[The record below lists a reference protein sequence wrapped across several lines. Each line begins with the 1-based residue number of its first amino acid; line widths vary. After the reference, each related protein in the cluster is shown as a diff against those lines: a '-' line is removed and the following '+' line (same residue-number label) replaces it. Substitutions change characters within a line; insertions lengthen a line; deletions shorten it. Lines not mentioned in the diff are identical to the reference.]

1 MLWVKTPF
9 LISSLNLP
17 DTASGHSLS
26 LTTGHH
32 REEISLYPRASPHRE
47 VVDCSEVSSQSPLLQ
62 TEQAKLHNTNEWI
75 LPERNN
81 HLPHMQ
87 CNDQSAP
94 YTTENASPKKVELT
108 KPESGLSCPEFCLFE
123 KPAPDVS
130 KQFEAFTF
138 AVMPKRQ
145 EQKTENF
152 TSVKDKTV
160 RGSTGF
166 DALGKLW
173 TTGQGDETQTS
184 HSDSAPSLTTIKG
197 SPHSEIQATKA
208 SVSQG
213 PPFASAAETV
223 EITAV
228 KKTSSPTTSP
238 PASQSNGHS
247 DGDSGRDKTGSS
259 SRSKGT
265 TLQST
270 AREIPLQNGVTASL
284 DTATGNRSVK
294 QSSRSTG
301 ITRSQQDANSKASG
315 FETTRGKF
323 YVIDCFPSYIFRN
336 WCAYVHTRLI
346 PTVVVDNL
354 ETFSSGRAKPC
365 TWETGSCAQRSQ
377 TTTHQ
382 AYRIKHKIVT
392 SLEWKCCPGYSG
404 QNCQPKGRLKDKV
417 DSIFLKESLAT
428 TASMNG
434 FRATERPVTERIKD
448 IDELVFIT
456 GNTFQKMNEK
466 ISSQEMKL
474 TFLQKKV
481 DSIAATMTDVSKM
494 LSSLEGKI
502 NEDKG
507 RDFQS
512 FLKGL
517 KSRSINDLIKDIVGE
532 HFQVFQG
539 EMQESMAQIF
549 KTMSSMSGDLEN
561 TKELVKHL
569 NETQNK
575 FAQEKDSGPTELD
588 ILELK
593 SHMVQMREE
602 MALTCDKPVKALQE
616 KQKSL
621 EANLEH
627 QQSRSVI
634 YYQSL
639 NRTLTEMRDAHEQLL
654 VAEQS
659 SRQNLPSADKVMEY
673 NVTEYMI
680 TLHEKVKRQGMM
692 VLEIFDDLR
701 VQDSKISNL
710 SVTLE
715 IQRDSVLGVCDDMLS
730 ESRTDFQAQLA
741 AVQESVVALNKSLSD
756 VFLPLGNKVDRMNEQ
771 INDLCY
777 DMEILQPLIEQGV
790 PFSLTSEYEQQI
802 QAEEFKEKLE
812 NLTVVINGMSSAMKE
827 LSKIQEGLKNESQ
840 AYQEL
845 FESRVNGCSMEIEDG
860 LNKTMIIVNSAIDS
874 IRDNYVLKD
883 MLHALRNETEGCC
896 GRAEELDSILAFI
909 PQFQQLNESLQSLL
923 YKKRYEITSQV
934 VPSLSD
940 LLHKESDK
948 SIFHNFSRVFY
959 ILNDMSLKVE
969 KQQQGISRLEEKLF
983 DSVEGSKDHEVRLL
997 NAESKIS
1004 KILASNCIS
1013 LKSKAASTEKEQV
1026 VSLQLQALSSR
1037 IKALEAKSIRFS
1049 NVIPLVNKTAHE
1061 AWGLCQDANSSI
1073 QRVNTSIPVL
1083 IKLAQPDIPLLQRG
1097 LKELI
1102 ESVLEVKAGII
1113 LTNLTQ
1119 HVDISMVNAMNNV
1132 TKLQKQMKPTIK
1144 KPFPAKKVSGNATVS
1159 LASRSQRNTDNAI
1172 DPGNA
1177 FYSTKYQDFS
1187 KGSYRYAPM
1196 VAFFASHTYGMTTP
1210 GPIRF
1215 NNLDVNYGASFAPAT
1230 GKFHVPY
1237 LGVYVFEYTIESF
1250 SPRASGYLVID
1261 GIDKL
1266 TFQAENINNNKYADR
1281 VITGNALLELNYGQE
1296 VWLRLAT
1303 GSIPA
1308 KYPPVTTFS
1317 GYLLYRT

>member
-1 MLWVKTPF
+1 MKEIIF
-9 LISSLNLP
+9 L
-17 DTASGHSLS
+17 
-26 LTTGHH
+26 
-32 REEISLYPRASPHRE
+32 
-47 VVDCSEVSSQSPLLQ
+47 LL
-62 TEQAKLHNTNEWI
+62 
-75 LPERNN
+75 
-81 HLPHMQ
+81 
-87 CNDQSAP
+87 
-94 YTTENASPKKVELT
+94 
-108 KPESGLSCPEFCLFE
+108 LFHF
-123 KPAPDVS
+123 
-130 KQFEAFTF
+130 Q
-138 AVMPKRQ
+138 
-145 EQKTENF
+145 
-152 TSVKDKTV
+152 

-166 DALGKLW
+166 DTLGKLW

-184 HSDSAPSLTTIKG
+184 HSDSTPSLTTIREL
-197 SPHSEIQATKA
+197 PHSEIQATKA
-208 SVSQG
+208 SALQG
-213 PPFASAAETV
+213 RPFASAANTLGT
-223 EITAV
+223 TAV
-228 KKTSSPTTSP
+228 KKTSSPTIST

-247 DGDSGRDKTGSS
+247 DGDSGRDKIGSS

-270 AREIPLQNGVTASL
+270 AREIPLQKEVTASL

-294 QSSRSTG
+294 QTSRST
-301 ITRSQQDANSKASG
+301 RSHQDANSKASG
-315 FETTRGKF
+315 FETTRGK
-323 YVIDCFPSYIFRN
+323 N

-365 TWETGSCAQRSQ
+365 TWQIGSCAQRSQ
-377 TTTHQ
+377 TTTQQ

-404 QNCQPKGRLKDKV
+404 QNCQPKAQEQQSLIH
-417 DSIFLKESLAT
+417 SNQAES
-428 TASMNG
+428 S
-434 FRATERPVTERIKD
+434 RIVSERTPGAPQD
-448 IDELVFIT
+448 PSGPAL
-456 GNTFQKMNEK
+456 FQKMNEK

-481 DSIAATMTDVSKM
+481 DSIAAAMNDMNQM

-561 TKELVKHL
+561 TKELVKRL

-575 FAQEKDSGPTELD
+575 FAQVKDSGPTELD

-621 EANLEH
+621 EVNLEH
-627 QQSRSVI
+627 QQSRSEI

-654 VAEQS
+654 SAEQS

-680 TLHEKVKRQGMM
+680 TLHEKVQRQGMM
-692 VLEIFDDLR
+692 VLEIYDDLR

-715 IQRDSVLGVCDDMLS
+715 IQRDSVLAVCDDMLS

-741 AVQESVVALNKSLSD
+741 AVQVSVSALNKSLSD
-756 VFLPLGNKVDRMNEQ
+756 MFLPLGNKVDRMTEQ

-802 QAEEFKEKLE
+802 QAKEFKEKLE
-812 NLTVVINGMSSAMKE
+812 NLTVVINRMSSAMKE
-827 LSKIQEGLKNESQ
+827 LSKTQEGLRNESQ

-845 FESRVNGCSMEIEDG
+845 FESRVNECSMEIEDG
-860 LNKTMIIVNSAIDS
+860 LNKTMTVVNSAIDS
-874 IRDNYVLKD
+874 IQDSYVLKD
-883 MLHALRNETEGCC
+883 MLHALRNETEVCC
-896 GRAEELDSILAFI
+896 GRAEELDSLLAFVS
-909 PQFQQLNESLQSLL
+909 QFQQLNESLQSLL
-923 YKKRYEITSQV
+923 YNKRYEVTSQV
-934 VPSLSD
+934 VPPLSD
-940 LLHKESDK
+940 LPYKGSDK
-948 SIFHNFSRVFY
+948 SILHNFSSVFY
-959 ILNDMSLKVE
+959 VLNDMSSKVE
-969 KQQQGISRLEEKLF
+969 KQQQDISHLEEKLF
-983 DSVEGSKDHEVRLL
+983 DSVESSKDHEVRLL
-997 NAESKIS
+997 NVESKIS
-1004 KILASNCIS
+1004 KFLANNCVS
-1013 LKSKAASTEKEQV
+1013 LKKTKAASTEKEQV
-1026 VSLQLQALSSR
+1026 VSLQLQALNSR

-1061 AWGLCQDANSSI
+1061 AWGLCQDANNSI
-1073 QRVNTSIPVL
+1073 QKVNASIPVL

-1102 ESVLEVKAGII
+1102 ESVLEVKAGTI

-1119 HVDISMVNAMNNV
+1119 HVDVSMVNALNNV
-1132 TKLQKQMKPTIK
+1132 TKLQKQLKPVIK
-1144 KPFPAKKVSGNATVS
+1144 KPSPAKKVAGNATMS

-1172 DPGNA
+1172 DPGQFSACASSPCQNGGTCVNDRQSFVCA
-1177 FYSTKYQDFS
+1177 CRHPFGGANCSVKLVNDNSLNFS

-1230 GKFHVPY
+1230 GKFHVPC

-1308 KYPPVTTFS
+1308 TYPPVTTFS

>member
-1 MLWVKTPF
+1 MREIIF
-9 LISSLNLP
+9 LLLLLP
-17 DTASGHSLS
+17 
-26 LTTGHH
+26 
-32 REEISLYPRASPHRE
+32 
-47 VVDCSEVSSQSPLLQ
+47 LQ
-62 TEQAKLHNTNEWI
+62 
-75 LPERNN
+75 
-81 HLPHMQ
+81 
-87 CNDQSAP
+87 
-94 YTTENASPKKVELT
+94 
-108 KPESGLSCPEFCLFE
+108 
-123 KPAPDVS
+123 
-130 KQFEAFTF
+130 
-138 AVMPKRQ
+138 
-145 EQKTENF
+145 
-152 TSVKDKTV
+152 

-166 DALGKLW
+166 STLGKLW

-184 HSDSAPSLTTIKG
+184 HSDSTPSLTTIRG
-197 SPHSEIQATKA
+197 SPQSEIQAAKA
-208 SVSQG
+208 RASQG
-213 PPFASAAETV
+213 PPFASAGETLGM
-223 EITAV
+223 TAV
-228 KKTSSPTTSP
+228 KKTSSPTMSTT
-238 PASQSNGHS
+238 ASQSNGHS
-247 DGDSGRDKTGSS
+247 DGDSGRDKMGSS

-265 TLQST
+265 LQST
-270 AREIPLQNGVTASL
+270 AGEIPLLQGVTASL
-284 DTATGNRSVK
+284 DRAAGNRSVK
-294 QSSRSTG
+294 QSSHITG

-315 FETTRGKF
+315 FETTRGK
-323 YVIDCFPSYIFRN
+323 N

-365 TWETGSCAQRSQ
+365 TWQIGSCAQRSQ

-392 SLEWKCCPGYSG
+392 SLEWKCCPGYGG
-404 QNCQPKGRLKDKV
+404 QNCQPKTQEQQSV
-417 DSIFLKESLAT
+417 IHSSQAESSRT
-428 TASMNG
+428 VG
-434 FRATERPVTERIKD
+434 ERTPGALQD
-448 IDELVFIT
+448 PSGPALY
-456 GNTFQKMNEK
+456 QKMNER
-466 ISSQEMKL
+466 ISSQETKL

-481 DSIAATMTDVSKM
+481 DSIAAAMNDVSKM

-517 KSRSINDLIKDIVGE
+517 KSRSINDLIKDVVRE
-532 HFQVFQG
+532 YFQVFQG

-575 FAQEKDSGPTELD
+575 FAQEKDSGPTEID

-602 MALTCDKPVKALQE
+602 MALTCEKPVKALQE

-621 EANLEH
+621 EVNLEH

-634 YYQSL
+634 YYESL
-639 NRTLTEMRDAHEQLL
+639 NKTLSEMRDAHEQLL
-654 VAEQS
+654 SAEQS
-659 SRQNLPSADKVMEY
+659 SRQSLPSADQVTEY

-692 VLEIFDDLR
+692 VLEIYDDLR
-701 VQDSKISNL
+701 VQDSKINNL
-710 SVTLE
+710 SVALE

-741 AVQESVVALNKSLSD
+741 AVQESVIVLNKSLSD
-756 VFLPLGNKVDRMNEQ
+756 VFLPLGNKMDRMNEQ

-802 QAEEFKEKLE
+802 QAKELKEKLD
-812 NLTVVINGMSSAMKE
+812 NLTVVIEGMSSAIKE
-827 LSKIQEGLKNESQ
+827 LYKTQEGLKNESQ

-845 FESRVNGCSMEIEDG
+845 FESRVNECSMEIEDG
-860 LNKTMIIVNSAIDS
+860 LNKTMIVVNSAIDS
-874 IRDNYVLKD
+874 IQDNYVRKD
-883 MLHALRNETEGCC
+883 MLPALRNETEVCC
-896 GRAEELDSILAFI
+896 GRAEELDSLLAFI
-909 PQFQQLNESLQSLL
+909 PQFQQLNESLQSLF
-923 YKKRYEITSQV
+923 YNKRYKITSQV
-934 VPSLSD
+934 APSLSD
-940 LLHKESDK
+940 LPEKESDK
-948 SIFHNFSRVFY
+948 SILLNFSRVFY
-959 ILNDMSLKVE
+959 ILNDMSSKVD
-969 KQQQGISRLEEKLF
+969 KQQQDISRLEEKLV

-997 NAESKIS
+997 NVESKFS
-1004 KILASNCIS
+1004 KFLASNCVS
-1013 LKSKAASTEKEQV
+1013 LKKTKAASTDKEQV

-1049 NVIPLVNKTAHE
+1049 NIIPLVNKTAHE
-1061 AWGLCQDANSSI
+1061 AWGLCQDTNKSI
-1073 QRVNTSIPVL
+1073 QKVNASIPVL
-1083 IKLAQPDIPLLQRG
+1083 IKLSQPDMPLLQRG
-1097 LKELI
+1097 LKELV
-1102 ESVLEVKAGII
+1102 ESALEVKAGTI

-1119 HVDISMVNAMNNV
+1119 HVDISMVNAMNNI
-1132 TKLQKQMKPTIK
+1132 TKLQKQPKPVIK
-1144 KPFPAKKVSGNATVS
+1144 KPSPAKKVAGNATMS

-1172 DPGNA
+1172 DPGQFSACASSPCQNGGTCVNDRQSFVCA
-1177 FYSTKYQDFS
+1177 CRHPFGGVNCSVKLVKDNSLSVDFS

-1250 SPRASGYLVID
+1250 SPRASGYLVVD

-1266 TFQAENINNNKYADR
+1266 TFQAENINNSKYTDR

-1303 GSIPA
+1303 GSIPS

>member
-1 MLWVKTPF
+1 MKEIIF
-9 LISSLNLP
+9 L
-17 DTASGHSLS
+17 
-26 LTTGHH
+26 
-32 REEISLYPRASPHRE
+32 
-47 VVDCSEVSSQSPLLQ
+47 LLLLR
-62 TEQAKLHNTNEWI
+62 LH
-75 LPERNN
+75 
-81 HLPHMQ
+81 
-87 CNDQSAP
+87 
-94 YTTENASPKKVELT
+94 
-108 KPESGLSCPEFCLFE
+108 
-123 KPAPDVS
+123 
-130 KQFEAFTF
+130 
-138 AVMPKRQ
+138 
-145 EQKTENF
+145 
-152 TSVKDKTV
+152 

-166 DALGKLW
+166 NTLGKLW
-173 TTGQGDETQTS
+173 TTGQGDGTQTS
-184 HSDSAPSLTTIKG
+184 HSDPTPFLTTITG
-197 SPHSEIQATKA
+197 LPQSEIQAAKA
-208 SVSQG
+208 SASQG
-213 PPFASAAETV
+213 PPFASAGETLGM
-223 EITAV
+223 TAA
-228 KKTSSPTTSP
+228 KKTSSPTAST
-238 PASQSNGHS
+238 PASQSDGHS
-247 DGDSGRDKTGSS
+247 DGDTGRDKTGGS
-259 SRSKGT
+259 SRRKET
-265 TLQST
+265 ILQSPG
-270 AREIPLQNGVTASL
+270 REISLQKGVTTSL

-294 QSSRSTG
+294 QSFRSTG

-315 FETTRGKF
+315 FETTRGK
-323 YVIDCFPSYIFRN
+323 N

-365 TWETGSCAQRSQ
+365 PWQSGSCAQRSQ

-404 QNCQPKGRLKDKV
+404 QNCQPKAQEQQLV
-417 DSIFLKESLAT
+417 IHSNQAESSRTVSERTPGALQDPSS
-428 TASMNG
+428 TA
-434 FRATERPVTERIKD
+434 
-448 IDELVFIT
+448 L
-456 GNTFQKMNEK
+456 FQKMNEK

-481 DSIAATMTDVSKM
+481 DSIAAAMSDVSKM

-561 TKELVKHL
+561 TKDLIKHL

-575 FAQEKDSGPTELD
+575 FAQEKVSGRTELD

-602 MALTCDKPVKALQE
+602 MALTCDKPVKSLQE

-621 EANLEH
+621 EVSLEH
-627 QQSRSVI
+627 HQSRSVI

-639 NRTLTEMRDAHEQLL
+639 NRTLSEMRDAHEQLL
-654 VAEQS
+654 AAEQS

-680 TLHEKVKRQGMM
+680 TLHEKVQRQGMM
-692 VLEIFDDLR
+692 VLEIYDDLR

-710 SVTLE
+710 SVALE

-741 AVQESVVALNKSLSD
+741 AVQESVAVLNKSLSD
-756 VFLPLGNKVDRMNEQ
+756 LFLPLGNKMDRMNEQ

-802 QAEEFKEKLE
+802 QAKEFKEKLE
-812 NLTVVINGMSSAMKE
+812 NLTVVINRMSSAMKE
-827 LSKIQEGLKNESQ
+827 LSETQEELKNESQ

-845 FESRVNGCSMEIEDG
+845 FEIRVNECSMEIEDG
-860 LNKTMIIVNSAIDS
+860 LNKTMIVVNNAIDS
-874 IRDNYVLKD
+874 IQDNYVPKD
-883 MLHALRNETEGCC
+883 MLQALRNETEVCC
-896 GRAEELDSILAFI
+896 GRAEELDSLLAFI

-923 YKKRYEITSQV
+923 YNKRHEITSQV
-934 VPSLSD
+934 APFLSD
-940 LLHKESDK
+940 LPYKDK
-948 SIFHNFSRVFY
+948 TILHNFSRVFY
-959 ILNDMSLKVE
+959 ILNDTSSKVE
-969 KQQQGISRLEEKLF
+969 KQQQDISHLEEKLF

-997 NAESKIS
+997 NVESKIS
-1004 KILASNCIS
+1004 KFLANNCVS
-1013 LKSKAASTEKEQV
+1013 LKKPKAASTEKEQV

-1061 AWGLCQDANSSI
+1061 AWGLCQVANNSI
-1073 QRVNTSIPVL
+1073 QKVNASLPVL
-1083 IKLAQPDIPLLQRG
+1083 IELAQPDIPLLQRG

-1102 ESVLEVKAGII
+1102 ESVLEVKAGMI

-1119 HVDISMVNAMNNV
+1119 HVDVSMVNAMNNI
-1132 TKLQKQMKPTIK
+1132 TKLQKQLKPVIK
-1144 KPFPAKKVSGNATVS
+1144 KPFPAKKAAGNATMS

-1172 DPGNA
+1172 DPGQFSACASSPCQNGGTCVNDRQSFVCA
-1177 FYSTKYQDFS
+1177 CRHPFGGVNCSVKLVNDNSLNFS

-1266 TFQAENINNNKYADR
+1266 TFQAENINNNKYTDR

>member
-1 MLWVKTPF
+1 MKEIIFLLLLLHLQRHSIGFNTP
-9 LISSLNLP
+9 
-17 DTASGHSLS
+17 
-26 LTTGHH
+26 
-32 REEISLYPRASPHRE
+32 
-47 VVDCSEVSSQSPLLQ
+47 
-62 TEQAKLHNTNEWI
+62 
-75 LPERNN
+75 
-81 HLPHMQ
+81 
-87 CNDQSAP
+87 
-94 YTTENASPKKVELT
+94 
-108 KPESGLSCPEFCLFE
+108 
-123 KPAPDVS
+123 
-130 KQFEAFTF
+130 
-138 AVMPKRQ
+138 
-145 EQKTENF
+145 
-152 TSVKDKTV
+152 
-160 RGSTGF
+160 
-166 DALGKLW
+166 GKHW
-173 TTGQGDETQTS
+173 TTGQGNETQTS
-184 HSDSAPSLTTIKG
+184 HSDSTPSLTTVRG
-197 SPHSEIQATKA
+197 LPHSEIQNAKA
-208 SVSQG
+208 NASQE
-213 PPFASAAETV
+213 PPFGSSGETLGMK
-223 EITAV
+223 AV
-228 KKTSSPTTSP
+228 KRTSSPTIST

-247 DGDSGRDKTGSS
+247 DDDSGRDKMGSS
-259 SRSKGT
+259 SHSKGT
-265 TLQST
+265 TLQRT
-270 AREIPLQNGVTASL
+270 AREIPLLQGVTASL

-315 FETTRGKF
+315 FETTRGK
-323 YVIDCFPSYIFRN
+323 N
-336 WCAYVHTRLI
+336 WCAYVHTRLV

-365 TWETGSCAQRSQ
+365 TWQIGSCAQRSQ
-377 TTTHQ
+377 TTTQQ

-404 QNCQPKGRLKDKV
+404 QNCQPKAQEQQSLIH
-417 DSIFLKESLAT
+417 SNQAESSRTVGGGTPGALQDPSGPA
-428 TASMNG
+428 
-434 FRATERPVTERIKD
+434 
-448 IDELVFIT
+448 L
-456 GNTFQKMNEK
+456 FQKMGEK

-481 DSIAATMTDVSKM
+481 DSIAAAMNDVSKV

-517 KSRSINDLIKDIVGE
+517 KSRSVNDLIKNIVEE

-549 KTMSSMSGDLEN
+549 KTMSSLSGDLEN

-602 MALTCDKPVKALQE
+602 MTLTCDKPVKALQE

-621 EANLEH
+621 EVNLEH
-627 QQSRSVI
+627 QQSRSII
-634 YYQSL
+634 YYESL

-654 VAEQS
+654 SAEQS
-659 SRQNLPSADKVMEY
+659 SRQSIPSADKVMEY
-673 NVTEYMI
+673 NVTEYML

-692 VLEIFDDLR
+692 VLEIYDDLR
-701 VQDSKISNL
+701 VQDGKINNL
-710 SVTLE
+710 SVALE

-730 ESRTDFQAQLA
+730 ESRTDFQTQLA
-741 AVQESVVALNKSLSD
+741 AVQERVLVLNRSLSD
-756 VFLPLGNKVDRMNEQ
+756 AFLPLGNKMDKMNEQ

-777 DMEILQPLIEQGV
+777 DMEILQPLIEQGI

-802 QAEEFKEKLE
+802 QVQEFKEKLE
-812 NLTVVINGMSSAMKE
+812 NLTVVVNRMSSAMKE
-827 LSKIQEGLKNESQ
+827 LSKTQEGLKNESQ

-845 FESRVNGCSMEIEDG
+845 FESRVNECSMEIEDG
-860 LNKTMIIVNSAIDS
+860 LNETMIVINSAIDS
-874 IRDNYVLKD
+874 IQDNYVMKD
-883 MLHALRNETEGCC
+883 MLHALRNETEVCC
-896 GRAEELDSILAFI
+896 GRAEKLDSFLAFI
-909 PQFQQLNESLQSLL
+909 PQFQQLNESLHSLL
-923 YKKRYEITSQV
+923 YNKKYEITSQV
-934 VPSLSD
+934 APSLSD
-940 LLHKESDK
+940 LPYKESDK
-948 SIFHNFSRVFY
+948 SILHNFSRIFY
-959 ILNDMSLKVE
+959 ILNDTSSKVE
-969 KQQQGISRLEEKLF
+969 KQQQDISRLEEKLF

-997 NAESKIS
+997 NVESKIS
-1004 KILASNCIS
+1004 KFLANNCVS
-1013 LKSKAASTEKEQV
+1013 LKKAASTEKEQV

-1049 NVIPLVNKTAHE
+1049 NVIPVMNKTAHE
-1061 AWGLCQDANSSI
+1061 AWGLCQDANNSI
-1073 QRVNTSIPVL
+1073 QKVNASIPVL

-1102 ESVLEVKAGII
+1102 ESVLEVKAGAI

-1119 HVDISMVNAMNNV
+1119 HVDIWMVNAMNNI
-1132 TKLQKQMKPTIK
+1132 TKLQKQLKPVIK
-1144 KPFPAKKVSGNATVS
+1144 KPSPAKKVAANATMS

-1172 DPGNA
+1172 DPGQFSACASSPCQNGGTCVNDRLSFVCA
-1177 FYSTKYQDFS
+1177 CRHPFGGVNCSVKLVNDNSLNFS

-1250 SPRASGYLVID
+1250 SPRASGYLVVD

-1266 TFQAENINNNKYADR
+1266 TFQAENINSNKYTDR

>member
-1 MLWVKTPF
+1 
-9 LISSLNLP
+9 
-17 DTASGHSLS
+17 
-26 LTTGHH
+26 
-32 REEISLYPRASPHRE
+32 
-47 VVDCSEVSSQSPLLQ
+47 
-62 TEQAKLHNTNEWI
+62 
-75 LPERNN
+75 
-81 HLPHMQ
+81 
-87 CNDQSAP
+87 
-94 YTTENASPKKVELT
+94 
-108 KPESGLSCPEFCLFE
+108 
-123 KPAPDVS
+123 
-130 KQFEAFTF
+130 
-138 AVMPKRQ
+138 
-145 EQKTENF
+145 
-152 TSVKDKTV
+152 
-160 RGSTGF
+160 
-166 DALGKLW
+166 
-173 TTGQGDETQTS
+173 
-184 HSDSAPSLTTIKG
+184 
-197 SPHSEIQATKA
+197 
-208 SVSQG
+208 
-213 PPFASAAETV
+213 
-223 EITAV
+223 
-228 KKTSSPTTSP
+228 
-238 PASQSNGHS
+238 
-247 DGDSGRDKTGSS
+247 
-259 SRSKGT
+259 
-265 TLQST
+265 
-270 AREIPLQNGVTASL
+270 
-284 DTATGNRSVK
+284 
-294 QSSRSTG
+294 
-301 ITRSQQDANSKASG
+301 
-315 FETTRGKF
+315 
-323 YVIDCFPSYIFRN
+323 
-336 WCAYVHTRLI
+336 
-346 PTVVVDNL
+346 
-354 ETFSSGRAKPC
+354 
-365 TWETGSCAQRSQ
+365 
-377 TTTHQ
+377 
-382 AYRIKHKIVT
+382 
-392 SLEWKCCPGYSG
+392 
-404 QNCQPKGRLKDKV
+404 
-417 DSIFLKESLAT
+417 
-428 TASMNG
+428 
-434 FRATERPVTERIKD
+434 
-448 IDELVFIT
+448 
-456 GNTFQKMNEK
+456 MNEK

-481 DSIAATMTDVSKM
+481 DSIAAAMNDVSKM

-512 FLKGL
+512 ILKGL
-517 KSRSINDLIKDIVGE
+517 KSRSINDLIKDMVGG

-539 EMQESMAQIF
+539 EMQETIAQIF

-654 VAEQS
+654 SAEQF

-673 NVTEYMI
+673 NVTEYMT

-692 VLEIFDDLR
+692 VLEIYDDLR

-710 SVTLE
+710 SVALE
-715 IQRDSVLGVCDDMLS
+715 IQRDSVLGVCDDMMS
-730 ESRTDFQAQLA
+730 ESRTDFQARLA
-741 AVQESVVALNKSLSD
+741 AVQESVIVLNKSLSD
-756 VFLPLGNKVDRMNEQ
+756 VFLPLGNKMERMNEQ

-790 PFSLTSEYEQQI
+790 PFSLTSEYEQQL
-802 QAEEFKEKLE
+802 QAKEFKEKLE
-812 NLTVVINGMSSAMKE
+812 NLTVMINRMSSAMKE
-827 LSKIQEGLKNESQ
+827 LSKTQEGLKNESQ
-840 AYQEL
+840 AYQEV
-845 FESRVNGCSMEIEDG
+845 FESRVNECSMEIEDG
-860 LNKTMIIVNSAIDS
+860 LNKTMIVVNNAIDS
-874 IRDNYVLKD
+874 IQDNYVLKD
-883 MLHALRNETEGCC
+883 MLHALRNETEVCC
-896 GRAEELDSILAFI
+896 GRAEKLDSLLAFI

-923 YKKRYEITSQV
+923 YNKRYEITSQV
-934 VPSLSD
+934 ASSLSD
-940 LLHKESDK
+940 LPYKESDK
-948 SIFHNFSRVFY
+948 SVLRNFSRVFY
-959 ILNDMSLKVE
+959 VLNNTSLKVE
-969 KQQQGISRLEEKLF
+969 KQQQDISRLEEKLL

-997 NAESKIS
+997 NVESKIS
-1004 KILASNCIS
+1004 KFLANNCAS
-1013 LKSKAASTEKEQV
+1013 LKQTKAATTEKEQV

-1061 AWGLCQDANSSI
+1061 AWGLCQDANNSI
-1073 QRVNTSIPVL
+1073 QKVNTSIPVL
-1083 IKLAQPDIPLLQRG
+1083 IKLAQPDIPLLQTG

-1102 ESVLEVKAGII
+1102 ESVLEVKAGAI

-1119 HVDISMVNAMNNV
+1119 HVDISMINAMNNI
-1132 TKLQKQMKPTIK
+1132 TKLQKQLKPVLK
-1144 KPFPAKKVSGNATVS
+1144 KPPPAKKVGGNATMS

-1172 DPGNA
+1172 DPGQFSACASSPCQNGGTCVNDRLGFVCA
-1177 FYSTKYQDFS
+1177 CRHPFGGVNCSVKLVNDNSLSVDFS

-1250 SPRASGYLVID
+1250 SPRASGYLVVD

-1266 TFQAENINNNKYADR
+1266 TFQAENISNNKYTDR

-1303 GSIPA
+1303 GSIAA

>member
-1 MLWVKTPF
+1 MKGIIF
-9 LISSLNLP
+9 L
-17 DTASGHSLS
+17 
-26 LTTGHH
+26 
-32 REEISLYPRASPHRE
+32 
-47 VVDCSEVSSQSPLLQ
+47 LLL
-62 TEQAKLHNTNEWI
+62 LH
-75 LPERNN
+75 L
-81 HLPHMQ
+81 H
-87 CNDQSAP
+87 C
-94 YTTENASPKKVELT
+94 
-108 KPESGLSCPEFCLFE
+108 
-123 KPAPDVS
+123 
-130 KQFEAFTF
+130 
-138 AVMPKRQ
+138 
-145 EQKTENF
+145 
-152 TSVKDKTV
+152 

-166 DALGKLW
+166 NPLGKLW

-184 HSDSAPSLTTIKG
+184 HSDSTPSLTTTGG
-197 SPHSEIQATKA
+197 SPYSEIQAAKA
-208 SVSQG
+208 SASQG
-213 PPFASAAETV
+213 PPFASAGETLGM
-223 EITAV
+223 TAV
-228 KKTSSPTTSP
+228 KKTSSPTVPT
-238 PASQSNGHS
+238 PAGQPDGHG
-247 DGDSGRDKTGSS
+247 DGDSGRDKVGSS
-259 SRSKGT
+259 SHSKGT
-265 TLQST
+265 ILQST
-270 AREIPLQNGVTASL
+270 AGEIPLLQGVTASL
-284 DTATGNRSVK
+284 DTATGNRTAK

-301 ITRSQQDANSKASG
+301 ITKRQQDANSKSSS
-315 FETTRGKF
+315 FETTRGK
-323 YVIDCFPSYIFRN
+323 N
-336 WCAYVHTRLI
+336 WCAYVHTRLV

-365 TWETGSCAQRSQ
+365 TWQIGSCAQRSQ

-404 QNCQPKGRLKDKV
+404 QNCQPKAQEQQSVLH
-417 DSIFLKESLAT
+417 SNQAESSRT
-428 TASMNG
+428 VS
-434 FRATERPVTERIKD
+434 ERTPGALQD
-448 IDELVFIT
+448 PSGPAL
-456 GNTFQKMNEK
+456 FQKLNEK

-481 DSIAATMTDVSKM
+481 DSIAAAMNDVSKM

-575 FAQEKDSGPTELD
+575 FAQEKESGPTELD

-593 SHMVQMREE
+593 SHMVLMREE

-627 QQSRSVI
+627 QQSKSVI

-654 VAEQS
+654 SAEQS
-659 SRQNLPSADKVMEY
+659 ARQNLPSADKAMEY
-673 NVTEYMI
+673 NVTEYMV

-692 VLEIFDDLR
+692 LLEIYDDLR

-710 SVTLE
+710 SVALE

-756 VFLPLGNKVDRMNEQ
+756 VFLPLGNKMDRMNEQ

-790 PFSLTSEYEQQI
+790 PFSLTSEYEQQL
-802 QAEEFKEKLE
+802 QAKEFKEKLE
-812 NLTVVINGMSSAMKE
+812 NLTVVINRMSSAMKE
-827 LSKIQEGLKNESQ
+827 LSKTQEGFKNESQ
-840 AYQEL
+840 AYQEM
-845 FESRVNGCSMEIEDG
+845 FESRINECSMEIEDG
-860 LNKTMIIVNSAIDS
+860 LNKTMIVVNNAIDS
-874 IRDNYVLKD
+874 IQDNYVLKD
-883 MLHALRNETEGCC
+883 MLHALRNETEVCC
-896 GRAEELDSILAFI
+896 GRAEELDRILAFI
-909 PQFQQLNESLQSLL
+909 PHFQQLNESLQSLL
-923 YKKRYEITSQV
+923 YSKRDEIASQV
-934 VPSLSD
+934 VSSLSD
-940 LLHKESDK
+940 PPYKESDK
-948 SIFHNFSRVFY
+948 SVLHNFSRVFY
-959 ILNDMSLKVE
+959 VLNDTSSKVE
-969 KQQQGISRLEEKLF
+969 KQQQDISRLEEKLL

-997 NAESKIS
+997 NVESKIS
-1004 KILASNCIS
+1004 KFLANNCAS
-1013 LKSKAASTEKEQV
+1013 LKQTKAASTEKEQV

-1037 IKALEAKSIRFS
+1037 IRALEAKSIRFS
-1049 NVIPLVNKTAHE
+1049 NVIPLVNKTARE
-1061 AWGLCQDANSSI
+1061 AWGLCQDANNSI
-1073 QRVNTSIPVL
+1073 QKVNASIPVL
-1083 IKLAQPDIPLLQRG
+1083 IKLAQPDIPLLQTG

-1102 ESVLEVKAGII
+1102 ESVLEVKAGTI

-1119 HVDISMVNAMNNV
+1119 HVDISMVNAMNNF
-1132 TKLQKQMKPTIK
+1132 TKLQKQLKPVIK
-1144 KPFPAKKVSGNATVS
+1144 KPPPAKKVAGNATTS

-1172 DPGNA
+1172 DPGQFAACASSPCQNGGTCVNDRLGFVCACRHPFGGVNCSVKLGKDNA
-1177 FYSTKYQDFS
+1177 LNFS

-1266 TFQAENINNNKYADR
+1266 TFQAENVNNSKYTDR

-1303 GSIPA
+1303 GSIAA

>member
-1 MLWVKTPF
+1 MKEIIF
-9 LISSLNLP
+9 L
-17 DTASGHSLS
+17 
-26 LTTGHH
+26 
-32 REEISLYPRASPHRE
+32 
-47 VVDCSEVSSQSPLLQ
+47 LLL
-62 TEQAKLHNTNEWI
+62 LH
-75 LPERNN
+75 L
-81 HLPHMQ
+81 Q
-87 CNDQSAP
+87 
-94 YTTENASPKKVELT
+94 
-108 KPESGLSCPEFCLFE
+108 
-123 KPAPDVS
+123 
-130 KQFEAFTF
+130 
-138 AVMPKRQ
+138 
-145 EQKTENF
+145 
-152 TSVKDKTV
+152 

-166 DALGKLW
+166 STLGKLW
-173 TTGQGDETQTS
+173 TKGQGDETQTS
-184 HSDSAPSLTTIKG
+184 NSDSTPSLTTIRG
-197 SPHSEIQATKA
+197 SLHSEIQAA
-208 SVSQG
+208 SASQE
-213 PPFASAAETV
+213 PPFASAGEGM
-223 EITAV
+223 TAV
-228 KKTSSPTTSP
+228 KKTSSPTIST
-238 PASQSNGHS
+238 PASQSDGHG
-247 DGDSGRDKTGSS
+247 DGDSGRDKMGSS
-259 SRSKGT
+259 SHSKE

-270 AREIPLQNGVTASL
+270 TREIPLLQGVTTRL

-294 QSSRSTG
+294 QSSHSTG
-301 ITRSQQDANSKASG
+301 ITRRQQDANSKAPG
-315 FETTRGKF
+315 FETTRGK
-323 YVIDCFPSYIFRN
+323 N
-336 WCAYVHTRLI
+336 WCAYVHTRLM

-365 TWETGSCAQRSQ
+365 TWQIGSCAQRSQ

-404 QNCQPKGRLKDKV
+404 QNCQPKAQEQQSV
-417 DSIFLKESLAT
+417 IHSNQAESSRTL
-428 TASMNG
+428 G
-434 FRATERPVTERIKD
+434 ERTPGALQD
-448 IDELVFIT
+448 PCGPAL
-456 GNTFQKMNEK
+456 FQKMNEK

-481 DSIAATMTDVSKM
+481 DSIAAAMNDVSKM

-602 MALTCDKPVKALQE
+602 MALTCEKPLKALQE

-621 EANLEH
+621 EVNLEH

-654 VAEQS
+654 SAERS
-659 SRQNLPSADKVMEY
+659 SRQNLPSADRVTEY

-680 TLHEKVKRQGMM
+680 TLHEKVKRQGVM
-692 VLEIFDDLR
+692 VLDIYDDLR

-710 SVTLE
+710 SVALE

-741 AVQESVVALNKSLSD
+741 AVQESVIVLNKSLSD
-756 VFLPLGNKVDRMNEQ
+756 VFLPLGNKMDRMNEQ

-802 QAEEFKEKLE
+802 QAKELKEKLE
-812 NLTVVINGMSSAMKE
+812 NLTVVIDGMSSAMKE
-827 LSKIQEGLKNESQ
+827 LFKTQEELKNESQ

-845 FESRVNGCSMEIEDG
+845 FESRVNECSMEIEDG
-860 LNKTMIIVNSAIDS
+860 LNKTMIVVNSAIDS
-874 IRDNYVLKD
+874 IQDNYVLKD
-883 MLHALRNETEGCC
+883 MLHALRNETEVCC
-896 GRAEELDSILAFI
+896 GRAEELDSLLAFI

-923 YKKRYEITSQV
+923 YNKRYKINSQV
-934 VPSLSD
+934 APSLSD
-940 LLHKESDK
+940 LPYKESDK
-948 SIFHNFSRVFY
+948 SILHNFSRVFY
-959 ILNDMSLKVE
+959 ILNDTSSRVE
-969 KQQQGISRLEEKLF
+969 KQQQDISRLEEKLF

-997 NAESKIS
+997 NVESKVS
-1004 KILASNCIS
+1004 KFLANNCVS
-1013 LKSKAASTEKEQV
+1013 VKNTKAASTEKEHV

-1049 NVIPLVNKTAHE
+1049 NIIPLVNKTAHG
-1061 AWGLCQDANSSI
+1061 AWGLCQDTNNSI
-1073 QRVNTSIPVL
+1073 QKVNASIPVL

-1102 ESVLEVKAGII
+1102 ESVLEVKAGTI

-1119 HVDISMVNAMNNV
+1119 HVDISMVNAMNNI
-1132 TKLQKQMKPTIK
+1132 TKLQKQPKPVIK
-1144 KPFPAKKVSGNATVS
+1144 KPSPAKKVAGNATMS

-1172 DPGNA
+1172 DPGQFSACASSPCQNGGTCVTDRQSFVCA
-1177 FYSTKYQDFS
+1177 CRHPFGGVNCSVKLVNDNSLSVDFS

-1266 TFQAENINNNKYADR
+1266 TFQAENINNNKYTDR

>member
-1 MLWVKTPF
+1 MKEIIF
-9 LISSLNLP
+9 L
-17 DTASGHSLS
+17 
-26 LTTGHH
+26 
-32 REEISLYPRASPHRE
+32 
-47 VVDCSEVSSQSPLLQ
+47 LLL
-62 TEQAKLHNTNEWI
+62 LH
-75 LPERNN
+75 L
-81 HLPHMQ
+81 
-87 CNDQSAP
+87 
-94 YTTENASPKKVELT
+94 
-108 KPESGLSCPEFCLFE
+108 
-123 KPAPDVS
+123 
-130 KQFEAFTF
+130 
-138 AVMPKRQ
+138 
-145 EQKTENF
+145 QK
-152 TSVKDKTV
+152 
-160 RGSTGF
+160 GSTGF
-166 DALGKLW
+166 STLGKLW

-184 HSDSAPSLTTIKG
+184 HSDSTPSLTTIRE
-197 SPHSEIQATKA
+197 SPHSEIQAAKA
-208 SVSQG
+208 SASQG
-213 PPFASAAETV
+213 PPFASAGETLGM
-223 EITAV
+223 TAV
-228 KKTSSPTTSP
+228 KKTSSPTMST
-238 PASQSNGHS
+238 PASQSNGRG
-247 DGDSGRDKTGSS
+247 DGDSGRDEMGSS
-259 SRSKGT
+259 SHSKGT
-265 TLQST
+265 LQGT
-270 AREIPLQNGVTASL
+270 AGEIPLLQGVTASL
-284 DTATGNRSVK
+284 DTATGNR
-294 QSSRSTG
+294 SSRSTG

-315 FETTRGKF
+315 FETTRGK
-323 YVIDCFPSYIFRN
+323 N

-365 TWETGSCAQRSQ
+365 TWQIGSCAQRSQ

-392 SLEWKCCPGYSG
+392 LLEWKCCPGYSG
-404 QNCQPKGRLKDKV
+404 QNCQPRAQEQQSVIHSKQA
-417 DSIFLKESLAT
+417 ESSRT
-428 TASMNG
+428 VG
-434 FRATERPVTERIKD
+434 ERTPGALQD
-448 IDELVFIT
+448 PSGPALY
-456 GNTFQKMNEK
+456 QKMNEK

-481 DSIAATMTDVSKM
+481 DSIAAAMNDMAKM

-517 KSRSINDLIKDIVGE
+517 KSRSINDLIKDTVAE

-602 MALTCDKPVKALQE
+602 MALTCEKPVKALQE

-621 EANLEH
+621 EVNLEH

-639 NRTLTEMRDAHEQLL
+639 NKTLSEMRDAHEQLL
-654 VAEQS
+654 LAEQS
-659 SRQNLPSADKVMEY
+659 SRQNLLPADQVMEY

-680 TLHEKVKRQGMM
+680 TLHEKIKRQGMM
-692 VLEIFDDLR
+692 VLEIYDDLR

-710 SVTLE
+710 SVALE

-741 AVQESVVALNKSLSD
+741 AVQENVIALNKSVSD
-756 VFLPLGNKVDRMNEQ
+756 VFLPLGNKMDRMNEQ

-802 QAEEFKEKLE
+802 QTKELKEKLE
-812 NLTVVINGMSSAMKE
+812 NLTVVINGMNSAMKE
-827 LSKIQEGLKNESQ
+827 LSKTQEGLKNESQ

-845 FESRVNGCSMEIEDG
+845 FESRVNECSMEIEDG
-860 LNKTMIIVNSAIDS
+860 LNKTMIVVNSAIDS
-874 IRDNYVLKD
+874 IQDNYVLKD
-883 MLHALRNETEGCC
+883 MLHALRNETEVCC
-896 GRAEELDSILAFI
+896 GRAEELDRLLAFI
-909 PQFQQLNESLQSLL
+909 PQFQLLNESLQSVL
-923 YKKRYEITSQV
+923 YNKRDKITSQV
-934 VPSLSD
+934 ALSLSD
-940 LLHKESDK
+940 LRDKESDK
-948 SIFHNFSRVFY
+948 SIPHNFSRVFH
-959 ILNDMSLKVE
+959 ILNDTSSKVE
-969 KQQQGISRLEEKLF
+969 KQQQEMRRLEEKLV
-983 DSVEGSKDHEVRLL
+983 DSMEGSKDHEVRLL
-997 NAESKIS
+997 NVESKIS
-1004 KILASNCIS
+1004 KFLANNCVS
-1013 LKSKAASTEKEQV
+1013 VKKTKAASTEKEQV

-1049 NVIPLVNKTAHE
+1049 NIIPLVNKTAHE
-1061 AWGLCQDANSSI
+1061 AWGLCQHTNNSI
-1073 QRVNTSIPVL
+1073 QKVNASIPVL

-1097 LKELI
+1097 LKELV
-1102 ESVLEVKAGII
+1102 ESVLEVKAGAI

-1119 HVDISMVNAMNNV
+1119 HVDISMVNAMNNI
-1132 TKLQKQMKPTIK
+1132 TKLQKQPKPVIK
-1144 KPFPAKKVSGNATVS
+1144 KPSPAKKVTGDATMS

-1172 DPGNA
+1172 DPGQLSACASSPCQNGGTCVHDRQSFVCA
-1177 FYSTKYQDFS
+1177 CRHPFGGVNCSVKLVKDNSLSVDFS

-1196 VAFFASHTYGMTTP
+1196 VAFFASHTFGMTAA

-1261 GIDKL
+1261 GVDKL
-1266 TFQAENINNNKYADR
+1266 SFQAANINNSKYTDR

-1296 VWLRLAT
+1296 VWLRLAA

>member
-1 MLWVKTPF
+1 MKDIIF
-9 LISSLNLP
+9 L
-17 DTASGHSLS
+17 
-26 LTTGHH
+26 
-32 REEISLYPRASPHRE
+32 
-47 VVDCSEVSSQSPLLQ
+47 LLL
-62 TEQAKLHNTNEWI
+62 LHLE
-75 LPERNN
+75 
-81 HLPHMQ
+81 
-87 CNDQSAP
+87 
-94 YTTENASPKKVELT
+94 
-108 KPESGLSCPEFCLFE
+108 
-123 KPAPDVS
+123 
-130 KQFEAFTF
+130 
-138 AVMPKRQ
+138 
-145 EQKTENF
+145 
-152 TSVKDKTV
+152 

-166 DALGKLW
+166 STPGKLW

-184 HSDSAPSLTTIKG
+184 HSDSTPSLTTIRG
-197 SPHSEIQATKA
+197 SPHSEVQAAKA
-208 SVSQG
+208 RASQG
-213 PPFASAAETV
+213 PPFASAGETLGM
-223 EITAV
+223 TAV
-228 KKTSSPTTSP
+228 KKTSSPTMST

-247 DGDSGRDKTGSS
+247 DGDSGRDKMGSS
-259 SRSKGT
+259 SLSKGA
-265 TLQST
+265 LQST
-270 AREIPLQNGVTASL
+270 AGEIPLLQGLSASL

-301 ITRSQQDANSKASG
+301 IAGSQQDANSKASG
-315 FETTRGKF
+315 FETTRGK
-323 YVIDCFPSYIFRN
+323 N

-365 TWETGSCAQRSQ
+365 TWQIGSCAQRSQ
-377 TTTHQ
+377 TMTHQ

-404 QNCQPKGRLKDKV
+404 QNCQPKAQEQQSV
-417 DSIFLKESLAT
+417 IHSNQAESSRT
-428 TASMNG
+428 VG
-434 FRATERPVTERIKD
+434 ERTPGALQD
-448 IDELVFIT
+448 PSGPALY
-456 GNTFQKMNEK
+456 QKMNEK

-481 DSIAATMTDVSKM
+481 DSIAAAMNDVSKM

-517 KSRSINDLIKDIVGE
+517 KSRSINDLIKDIVRE
-532 HFQVFQG
+532 HFQIFQG

-561 TKELVKHL
+561 MKELVKHL
-569 NETQNK
+569 NGTQNK
-575 FAQEKDSGPTELD
+575 LAQEKDSGPTELD

-602 MALTCDKPVKALQE
+602 MALTCEKPVKALQE

-621 EANLEH
+621 EVNLEH

-639 NRTLTEMRDAHEQLL
+639 NKTLSEMRDAHEQLL
-654 VAEQS
+654 SAEQS
-659 SRQNLPSADKVMEY
+659 SRQNLPSADQVMEY

-692 VLEIFDDLR
+692 VLEIYDDLR

-710 SVTLE
+710 SVALE

-741 AVQESVVALNKSLSD
+741 AVQKSMIVLNKSLSD
-756 VFLPLGNKVDRMNEQ
+756 VFLPLGNKMDRMNEQ

-802 QAEEFKEKLE
+802 QTKELKEKLE
-812 NLTVVINGMSSAMKE
+812 NLTVVINGMNSAMKE
-827 LSKIQEGLKNESQ
+827 LSKTQEGLKNESQ

-845 FESRVNGCSMEIEDG
+845 FESRVNECSMEIEDG
-860 LNKTMIIVNSAIDS
+860 LNKTMIVVNSAIDS
-874 IRDNYVLKD
+874 IQDNYVLKE
-883 MLHALRNETEGCC
+883 MLHALRNETEVCC
-896 GRAEELDSILAFI
+896 GRAEELDSLLAFI

-923 YKKRYEITSQV
+923 YNKRYKITSQV
-934 VPSLSD
+934 ALSLSD
-940 LLHKESDK
+940 LPDKESDK
-948 SIFHNFSRVFY
+948 SIPHNFSGVFH
-959 ILNDMSLKVE
+959 ILNDTSSKVE
-969 KQQQGISRLEEKLF
+969 KQQQEISRLEEKLV
-983 DSVEGSKDHEVRLL
+983 DAVEGSKDHEVRLL
-997 NAESKIS
+997 NVESKIS
-1004 KILASNCIS
+1004 KFLANNCVS
-1013 LKSKAASTEKEQV
+1013 LKKTKAASTEKEQV

-1049 NVIPLVNKTAHE
+1049 NIIPLVNKTAHE
-1061 AWGLCQDANSSI
+1061 AWGLCQDTNNSI
-1073 QRVNTSIPVL
+1073 QKVNASIPVL

-1097 LKELI
+1097 LKELV
-1102 ESVLEVKAGII
+1102 ESVLEVKAGTI

-1119 HVDISMVNAMNNV
+1119 HVDISMVNAMNNI
-1132 TKLQKQMKPTIK
+1132 TKLQKQAKPVIK
-1144 KPFPAKKVSGNATVS
+1144 KPSPTKKVAGNATMS

-1172 DPGNA
+1172 DPGQLSACASSPCLNGGTCVNDRESFVCA
-1177 FYSTKYQDFS
+1177 CRHPFGGVNCSVKLVKDNSLNFS

-1196 VAFFASHTYGMTTP
+1196 VAFFASHTYGMTAP

-1266 TFQAENINNNKYADR
+1266 TFQAENINNSKHTDR